1 MTVLSPPSTA
11 VTDAYLEVLDP
22 ILEQI
27 VAPSAEYVDRTGT
40 YPRAAVTALGRTG
53 LLGLISAPDVGGK
66 GRGLREAAGVVER
79 LARSCGSTAMVVMMH
94 YAAVA
99 LLEQHADVAVRRRI
113 ASGEHLTTLAFSE
126 VGSRSHFWAP
136 VGSAAIH
143 DDGAT
148 VRLDARKSWV
158 TSAGE
163 ADSYVW
169 SSRACAGEGMS
180 LWLVPSDTPGLRVAG
195 SFDGLGLRGNASRP
209 VTGEGVLLP
218 MTTLLGP
225 HRGGTD
231 VAFST
236 ALPFFLVLNAA
247 FSVGLMTAL
256 VEETRTHLMR
266 TQFEHLGQILAEQP
280 TARLAFARLQV
291 RLDLARACL
300 QDTISAIE
308 EHRDDEMIRV
318 LAVKAVGAEA
328 AAEVAD
334 GAMRLYGGAA
344 FRKEL
349 GIERRLRDSLAAR
362 VMAPTTDALHD
373 FIARL
378 QCGMPLFDERGP
390 A

>member
-1 MTVLSPPSTA
+1 MTVLSPPPIVA
-11 VTDAYLEVLDP
+11 DAHLQALQP
-22 ILEQI
+22 ILDGI
-27 VAPSAEYVDRTGT
+27 VG
-40 YPRAAVTALGRTG
+40 PRAADIDRHGTFPREAVTALADAG
-53 LLGLISAPDVGGK
+53 LLGLTSAPEVGGQ
-66 GRGLREAAGVVER
+66 GRGLREAAEVVER
-79 LARSCGSTAMVVMMH
+79 LAQACGSTAMVVMMH

-113 ASGEHLTTLAFSE
+113 AAGEHLSTLAFSE
-126 VGSRSHFWAP
+126 TGSRSHFWAP

-169 SSRACAGEGMS
+169 SSRPCAGEGMS

-209 VTGEGVLLP
+209 VAGEGVLLP
-218 MTTLLGP
+218 MTALLGP

-236 ALPFFLVLNAA
+236 ALPCFLVLNAA

-256 VEETRTHLMR
+256 VEEARQHLIRTR
-266 TQFEHLGQILAEQP
+266 FEHLGQTLAEQP

-291 RLDLARACL
+291 RLDLARTCL

-308 EHRDDEMIRV
+308 EHRDDEMLRV
-318 LAVKAVGAEA
+318 LEVKAVGAEA

-334 GAMRLYGGAA
+334 GAMRLCGGAA

-378 QCGMPLFDERGP
+378 HCGMPLFDERGQS
-390 A
+390 